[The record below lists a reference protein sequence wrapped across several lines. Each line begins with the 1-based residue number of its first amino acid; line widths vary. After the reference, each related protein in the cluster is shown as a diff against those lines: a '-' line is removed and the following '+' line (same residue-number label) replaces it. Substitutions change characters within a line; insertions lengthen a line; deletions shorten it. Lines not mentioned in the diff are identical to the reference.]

1 MSAELTPGLMLVHGN
16 RAEQLRDILCAWL
29 RQVPLAPLEDEVIL
43 VHSNGIAQWLR
54 LALAE
59 DAEGGGIAAALDFSL
74 PSRFLWSMYRA
85 VLGQAAV
92 PEQSPLDKPRLV
104 WRLMRL
110 LPDVL
115 DQPAYAVLRQFLARD
130 DDLRKRSQ
138 LAERLADLLD
148 QYQVYRAD
156 WLTAWMRNKDVWIDG
171 RGQVQPL
178 PADQLWQAALWR
190 ALIADVGA
198 GEGVMPPGRAF
209 VHDAFMAHM
218 SGNALG
224 ECPAGVPRR
233 VLVFGVSAMPR
244 QAVEALAALARWS
257 QVLVCVHNPCAHYWA
272 DIMPD
277 KDLLRAQHHRQSR
290 RPGMPEGLSDEQM
303 HRHAHPLL
311 ASWGKQGR
319 DFIGLLDAIDDPG
332 ARAHYGPAF
341 EALHQRID
349 VFEPQPGESLLEQLQ
364 DDVCDLR
371 PLSETREKWP
381 FVRPE
386 QDSSI
391 RFHIAHSAQ
400 REVEILHDQLLDA
413 FGADPTLRPRDVI
426 VMVPD
431 IEAYAP
437 HVQAVFGLHEGSDLR
452 FIPYTLADRGQ
463 RQADPLMLALEKLLE
478 LPRLRLTMGEV
489 MDLLDVPAIRA
500 RFGVRDEDVPR
511 LHDWIREANIRW
523 GLHAEH
529 RASLG
534 LAPTQAAGMQHTW
547 LFGMQRMLLGYA
559 LGLDAPAWQ
568 GIEPYGEPGGLDA
581 VLLGPLSRLLDCLSR
596 HWQVLGETATP
607 VQWHERLIAMQADF
621 FLAAEERDAYTLMRF
636 GQIVQDWH
644 EACDEAA
651 LVEELPLSVVAEH
664 CLAQFDRGGL
674 SQRFFAGAVTFATL
688 MPMRAIPFRRV
699 CLLGMHDGAY
709 PRTQVSAD
717 FDLMV
722 GRYRPGDRSRREDDR
737 YLFLE
742 AMLSA
747 RDQFY
752 VSWVGRSI
760 QDNAV
765 QPPSVLVAQLRDHLD
780 AGWRLE
786 DGGNKN
792 DVSLVEAL
800 TTHHPLQPFSSR
812 YFPVDPEATDQTMF
826 TYAREWRDQASTA
839 IRSICGEGAG
849 VLGPLR
855 REEPLTLAELQR
867 FLRQPV
873 RAFFTARLGVG
884 FDSEDRRSEDR
895 EPYELDALQTWGLR
909 EELAQALVHAEDE
922 GKDGGECI
930 RAEVLRMQ
938 DRGDLVA
945 GNLGMLA
952 GQGLC
957 EGMDK
962 LLLHYREVC
971 RRWPR
976 REVLALP
983 VHDQIRRTD
992 GSLLAFVDQLSGS
1005 RCDDEGGRVRVV
1017 VQASHLVKNKTY
1029 RAHALIDSWLAHL
1042 AGNLG
1047 GNELMTLVLSP
1058 QGMVMFEPV
1067 ETIRA
1072 KSMIED
1078 ILHAWDLGM
1087 SQPLPIA
1094 CRSALAWL
1102 RSLGPSGDGGEVPAD
1117 HTAWVRASEEY
1128 EHEVMWCPY
1137 LSRTYPDFDALTA
1150 PGMFAQWAARLYGGL
1165 ANAIQ
1170 PADGF
1175 LKPPQDGEGT

>member
-1 MSAELTPGLMLVHGN
+1 MLVHGN
-16 RAEQLRDILCAWL
+16 RAEQLRDVLCTWL

-59 DAEGGGIAAALDFSL
+59 DAAGDGIAAALDFSL
-74 PSRFLWSMYRA
+74 PSRFLWGMYRA
-85 VLGQAAV
+85 VLGQTAV
-92 PEQSPLDKPRLV
+92 PEQSPLDKPRLI

-110 LPDVL
+110 LPSVL
-115 DQPAYAVLRQFLARD
+115 DQPIYAVLRQFLARD
-130 DDLRKRSQ
+130 DDLRKRFQ
-138 LAERLADLLD
+138 LAGRLADLLD

-156 WLTAWMRNKDVWIDG
+156 WLAAWMRHEDVWIDG
-171 RGQVQPL
+171 GGQAHSL

-190 ALIADVGA
+190 ALIADVGR
-198 GEGVMPPGRAF
+198 GEGAVSPGRAF
-209 VHDAFMAHM
+209 VHDAFMAHVLD
-218 SGNALG
+218 SASDLR
-224 ECPAGVPRR
+224 PAGVPRR

-244 QAVEALAALARWS
+244 QALEALAALARWS
-257 QVLVCVHNPCAHYWA
+257 QILVCVHNPCKHYWA
-272 DIMPD
+272 DIVPD

-290 RPGMPEGLSDEQM
+290 RPGMPEGLSDEQL
-303 HRHAHPLL
+303 HQHAHPLL

-319 DFIGLLDAIDDPG
+319 DFIALLDTIDDPG
-332 ARAHYGPAF
+332 AREHYGLAF
-341 EALHQRID
+341 EALRQRID
-349 VFEPQPGESLLEQLQ
+349 VFEPQPGRSLLEQLQ

-381 FVRPE
+381 SVSPDE
-386 QDSSI
+386 DMSI

-437 HVQAVFGLHEGSDLR
+437 HIQAVFGLHEKSDLR
-452 FIPYTLADRGQ
+452 CIPYTLADRGQ

-489 MDLLDVPAIRA
+489 MDLLDVPAIRT
-500 RFGVRDEDVPR
+500 RFGVHDEDMPR

-547 LFGMQRMLLGYA
+547 LFGLQRMLLGYT
-559 LGLDAPAWQ
+559 LGLDAPAWH

-581 VLLGPLSRLLDCLSR
+581 ALLGPLSQLLECLGR
-596 HWQVLGETATP
+596 HWQVLGQSATP
-607 VQWHERLIAMQADF
+607 TQWHERLLALQADF
-621 FLAAEERDAYTLMRF
+621 FLATDEQDAYTLMRF
-636 GQIVQDWH
+636 GQIIQDWH
-644 EACDEAA
+644 EACDEAV
-651 LVEELPLSVVAEH
+651 LVEALPLSVVAEH
-664 CLAQFDRGGL
+664 CLAQFDQGGL

-760 QDNAV
+760 QDNAA
-765 QPPSVLVAQLRDHLD
+765 QPPSVLVAQLRDHLE
-780 AGWRLE
+780 AGWRLAGQTD
-786 DGGNKN
+786 DG
-792 DVSLVEAL
+792 VPSLVEAL
-800 TTHHPLQPFSSR
+800 TTHHPLQPFSPR
-812 YFPVDPEATDQTMF
+812 YFPLEPGGPGHAMF
-826 TYAREWRDQASTA
+826 TYAREWRDQALGA
-839 IRSICGEGAG
+839 DRLPDGEDGAA
-849 VLGPLR
+849 LSALK

-867 FLRQPV
+867 FLRHPV
-873 RAFFTARLGVG
+873 RAFFTMRLGVV
-884 FDSEDRRSEDR
+884 FDAEDRRSEDR
-895 EPYELDALQTWGLR
+895 EPYELDALQTWSLR
-909 EELAQALVHAEDE
+909 EELIQALVKAEDE
-922 GKDGGECI
+922 AKDGEEAI
-930 RAEVLRMQ
+930 QAEVLRMQ

-945 GNLGMLA
+945 GNLGVLA
-952 GQGLC
+952 GQSLC
-957 EGMDK
+957 DGMDK

-971 RRWPR
+971 RRWPE
-976 REVLALP
+976 REVLATP
-983 VHDQIRRTD
+983 VQAQIKRSD
-992 GSLLAFVDQLSGS
+992 GSLLELLDQLPGI
-1005 RCDDEGGRVRVV
+1005 RCNRQGERVRVV
-1017 VQASHLVKNKTY
+1017 VQAGHLVKNKTY
-1029 RAHALIDSWLAHL
+1029 RAHALIGPWLAHL
-1042 AGNLG
+1042 AGNLEG
-1047 GNELMTLVLSP
+1047 GGLMTLVLSP
-1058 QGMVMFEPV
+1058 QGMVLFEPIAADQARSI
-1067 ETIRA
+1067 TT
-1072 KSMIED
+1072 D
-1078 ILHAWDLGM
+1078 ILRAWDLGM

-1102 RSLGPSGDGGEVPAD
+1102 RSLGPSVEGREIAPDHPAW
-1117 HTAWVRASEEY
+1117 TRASEEY
-1128 EHEVMWCPY
+1128 GNEMVWCPY
-1137 LSRTYPDFDALTA
+1137 LSRTYPDFDALIET
-1150 PGMFAQWAARLYGGL
+1150 GMFAQWAMSLYGGL

-1170 PADGF
+1170 AADGF
-1175 LKPPQDGEGT
+1175 LKPPQDGEQA